1 MLYWLSHRATSFP
14 LIFPIAKWVL
24 FPPSLL
30 LLWLKPT
37 IKASIDWLE
46 KVKLPTLPLRRI
58 LLVSPTLHTLAA
70 SPASLAA
77 LIAAQV
83 LEFRVSLKRFTV
95 TLHVLLEGAVWFV
108 PSATLTVI
116 VAEP

>member
-1 MLYWLSHRATSFP
+1 M
-14 LIFPIAKWVL
+14 
-24 FPPSLL
+24 
-30 LLWLKPT
+30 
-37 IKASIDWLE
+37 DWLE
-46 KVKLPTLPLRRI
+46 KVKLPTFPLSRI